1 MAPRRL
7 ESIETALNNSP
18 GARQL
23 SSNIQSVLSQM
34 ISEMSALAAGT
45 RQLQPELREKLISL
59 SETAAK
65 LYKRARRPPR
75 FNRSVACRIRIS
87 AISTDAPE
95 SCSTVD
101 VSQRGLS
108 FTTLRPPQVKQ
119 LITLEREDTGRR
131 ARTKVVWVKKKTA
144 NVFVV
149 GLEILDQE
157 DFWGI
162 GHITESMAQTPK
174 KPATNRE
181 N

>member
-1 MAPRRL
+1 ML
-7 ESIETALNNSP
+7 SNQP
-18 GARQL
+18 GARHL
-23 SSNIQSVLSQM
+23 SSSIQPVLSQM
-34 ISEMSALAAGT
+34 ISEMSALATGT
-45 RQLQPELREKLISL
+45 RRLHPELREKLISL

-65 LYKRARRPPR
+65 LYKRSRRPPR
-75 FNRSVACRIRIS
+75 FGRSVACRIRIS
-87 AISTDAPE
+87 MVSTEVAE

-101 VSQRGLS
+101 VCQRGASVKTGCPL
-108 FTTLRPPQVKQ
+108 LVKQ
-119 LITLEREDTGRR
+119 VITLEREDTGKR

-162 GHITESMAQTPK
+162 GHITESVAQTPK